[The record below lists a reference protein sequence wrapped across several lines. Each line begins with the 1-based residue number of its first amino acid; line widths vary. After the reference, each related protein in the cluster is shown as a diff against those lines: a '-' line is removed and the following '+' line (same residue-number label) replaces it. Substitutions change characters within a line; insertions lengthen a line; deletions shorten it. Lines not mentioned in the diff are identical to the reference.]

1 MNERENLRYIEELWD
16 NSILP
21 SLSNYVK
28 IPAKSPLFDSNWA
41 ANGYLDEAVE
51 LMLEWVK
58 KQDIP
63 GLRINIHRLP
73 GRTPTILMSL
83 DGESDETVLIYGHL
97 DKQPEF
103 NGWEEGLEP
112 FKPVFR
118 DDKLYGRGGADD
130 GYAIYA
136 AIAAI
141 KSLQAQRLPLPRTI
155 ILIEASE
162 ESGSPDLPFY
172 IDELE
177 DAIGRPGLVIA
188 LDSTA
193 GNYDQLWVTTSLRGM
208 LIADLTVKVLTEGV
222 HSGAAGGIVPSSFR
236 LLRQIISRLEDEKT
250 GAILPDFLNEQVPEV
265 RRQEAIKA
273 GQILATTFED
283 MYPFAGD
290 GKPIS
295 DDPTE
300 LVLNNTWAGSLAVTG
315 LSGAPSPKDAG
326 NVLRPETTARLALRI
341 PPTIDEKAAADSLRK
356 LLTEKPPNG
365 AEVILDMH
373 EPCAGWHAPMVT
385 GSLRASLSRAST
397 AYFGADAMY
406 IGCGGSIPFM
416 EFLANKFPEA
426 QFVVTGVLG
435 PGSNA
440 HGPNEFLHIPCAK
453 KITAVT
459 AALLFDWASQTD

>member
-1 MNERENLRYIEELWD
+1 MNQQENLRYIEELWD

-21 SLSNYVK
+21 SLAEYVK
-28 IPAKSPLFDSNWA
+28 IPAKSPLFDPNWA
-41 ANGYLDEAVE
+41 ANGYVDEAVE
-51 LMLEWVK
+51 VMLEWVR
-58 KQDIP
+58 KQDVP
-63 GLRINIHRLP
+63 GLRINVHRLP
-73 GRTPTILMSL
+73 GRTPTILIIL
-83 DGESDETVLIYGHL
+83 DGDTDETVLIYGHL

-103 NGWEEGLEP
+103 SGWEEGLEP

-130 GYAIYA
+130 GYAIYS
-136 AIAAI
+136 AIATI
-141 KSLQAQRLPLPRTI
+141 KSLRAQQLTLPRTV

-172 IDELE
+172 MDELE
-177 DAIGRPGLVIA
+177 DSIGKPGLVIA

-236 LLRQIISRLEDEKT
+236 LLRQIISRLEDEET
-250 GAILPDFLNEQVPEV
+250 GVILPDFLNEQVPDI
-265 RRQEAIKA
+265 RRREAIEA
-273 GQILATTFED
+273 GKVLSNTFED
-283 MYPFAGD
+283 MYPFAGN
-290 GKPIS
+290 GKPLF

-315 LSGAPSPKDAG
+315 LGGAPSPVDAG
-326 NVLRPETTARLALRI
+326 NVLRPATTARLALRI
-341 PPTIDEKAAADSLRK
+341 PPTIDEKAAADSLKK
-356 LLTEKPPNG
+356 LLTEEAPNG
-365 AEVILDMH
+365 AEVIVEMH
-373 EPCAGWHAPMVT
+373 EPCAGWHAPNMT
-385 GSLRASLSRAST
+385 ASLRASLSRAST
-397 AYFGADAMY
+397 AYFGSDAMY

-426 QFVVTGVLG
+426 QFVVTGLLG
-435 PGSNA
+435 PRSNA

-453 KITAVT
+453 KITAVI
-459 AALLFDWASQTD
+459 AAVLYDWASQKN